1 MSVLTFFLN
10 LAGATMLLLFA
21 VRMVQTGIERAMGP
35 SFKRMMTN
43 EKRNRIQTAFIGML
57 LAIVLQSST
66 ATALLATGFAA
77 GGFLT
82 IASGL
87 AIVLGADLGSALVI
101 QILSFDL
108 DWMVPFLLAIG
119 GWLFLKTE
127 KRSLRQAGR
136 ILLGIGFILVS
147 LQMIGAASEPIRE
160 SEMLPAMASYLGSE
174 YITSFLIG
182 AALAFIMHSSVA
194 AILLFVTLVILQVL
208 PVEAGVSL
216 VLGANL
222 GGAILP
228 VWLSRGMSEFSR
240 RIPVGNFMLRGTAAV
255 MALFLVNLTPVLSIF
270 DSFGPGQYL
279 VNVHLSFNFLLLA
292 IGLPFTKLMEK
303 PLALLMPEP
312 SENGKTDIYKPMSA
326 LDRSVLN
333 SPKLALSGVTREVLR
348 MGQIVEVM
356 VHPVMEL
363 YKNFDKERMEKV
375 RKMDLEVNSTFSD
388 IRRYVAELQRG
399 DLTKADAK
407 RARDL
412 AEFSINLENAG
423 DIVAKRLLILAE
435 SKNIK
440 NLEFSKQG
448 WNELVTLHERVICN
462 IKLAFSVLISDDLE
476 AARTLIEEK
485 TEMAAMERRSRKQ
498 HLKRLREGGEISF
511 DSSNIHLET
520 LRNLKELNS
529 LFASVA
535 YPILFKSGQL
545 LQTRLIGTMGPE
557 HSHDGDDNNDD
568 DDDDD

>member
-1 MSVLTFFLN
+1 MNVLAFFLN

-43 EKRNRIQTAFIGML
+43 EKRNRIQTSVMGMM

-77 GGFLT
+77 GGFL
-82 IASGL
+82 AVGNGL

-108 DWMVPFLLAIG
+108 DWLVPFLLAIG

-127 KRSLRQAGR
+127 QRSLRQAGR
-136 ILLGIGFILVS
+136 ILLGVGFILIS

-160 SEMLPAMASYLGSE
+160 SELLPAMAGYLGSE

-228 VWLSRGMSEFSR
+228 VWLSRGMGQFAR
-240 RIPVGNFMLRGTAAV
+240 RIPMGNFLLRGTAAIV
-255 MALFLVNLTPVLSIF
+255 ALFIVNLTPVLSIF

-279 VNVHLSFNFLLLA
+279 VNTHLAFNFSLLI
-292 IGLPFTKLMEK
+292 IGLPFTKVIEK

-312 SENGKTDIYKPMSA
+312 LTESQSDIYKPMSA
-326 LDRSVLN
+326 LDRTVLN
-333 SPKLALSGVTREVLR
+333 APNLALSGVTREVLR

-356 VHPVMEL
+356 VHPVMDL
-363 YKNFDKERMEKV
+363 YENFDKERMEKV
-375 RKMDLEVNSTFSD
+375 RKMDHEVNSAFSD

-399 DLTKADAK
+399 ELTRDDAK
-407 RARDL
+407 RAREL
-412 AEFSINLENAG
+412 TEFSINLENAG
-423 DIVAKRLLILAE
+423 DIIAKRLLVLAE
-435 SKNIK
+435 SKSIK

-448 WNELVTLHERVICN
+448 WKELVTVHERVICN
-462 IKLAFSVLISDDLE
+462 IKLAFNVLISGDLE

-485 TEMAAMERRSRKQ
+485 TEMANMERKSRKQ
-498 HLKRLREGGEISF
+498 HLKRLREGEEISF
-511 DSSNIHLET
+511 ESSNIHLET

-535 YPILFKSGQL
+535 YPILYKSGQL
-545 LQTRLIGTMGPE
+545 LQTRLVETLGPE
-557 HSHDGDDNNDD
+557 HSHDDN
-568 DDDDD
+568 

>member
-1 MSVLTFFLN
+1 MNVLAFFLN

-35 SFKRMMTN
+35 SFKRMMTDTN
-43 EKRNRIQTAFIGML
+43 RNRIQTSFIGML
-57 LAIVLQSST
+57 LAIILQSST

-82 IASGL
+82 VGNGL

-101 QILSFDL
+101 QILSFEL
-108 DWMVPFLLAIG
+108 DWLVPFLLAIG
-119 GWLFLKTE
+119 GWLFLKVDQ
-127 KRSLRQAGR
+127 RSLRQTGR
-136 ILLGIGFILVS
+136 ILLGVGFILIS
-147 LQMIGAASEPIRE
+147 LQMIGSASEPIRE
-160 SEMLPAMASYLGSE
+160 SDLLPAMAGYLGSE

-194 AILLFVTLVILQVL
+194 AILLFVTLVILGVL

-222 GGAILP
+222 GGATLP
-228 VWLSRGMSEFSR
+228 MWLSRGMDHAAR
-240 RIPVGNFMLRGTAAV
+240 RIPVGNLLLRGTAAII
-255 MALFLVNLTPVLSIF
+255 ALFLVNLTPVLSIF

-279 VNVHLSFNFLLLA
+279 VNTHLAFNLALLV
-292 IGLPFTKLMEK
+292 IGLPFTNIMEK

-312 SENGKTDIYKPMSA
+312 VSDIQTDIYKPMSA
-326 LDRSVLN
+326 LDRTVLDA
-333 SPKLALSGVTREVLR
+333 PKLALSGVTREVLR

-363 YKNFDKERMEKV
+363 YQNFDKERMEKV
-375 RKMDLEVNSTFSD
+375 RKMDKDVNSIFSD

-399 DLTKADAK
+399 ELSKEDAK
-407 RARDL
+407 RAREL
-412 AEFSINLENAG
+412 TEFSINLENAG

-440 NLEFSKQG
+440 NMEFSVQG
-448 WNELVTLHERVICN
+448 WKELVTVHERVICN
-462 IKLAFSVLISDDLE
+462 IKLAFNVLISDDLA

-485 TEMAAMERRSRKQ
+485 TEMANMERKSRKL
-498 HLKRLREGGEISF
+498 HLKRLREGEEISF
-511 DSSNIHLET
+511 ESSNIHLET

-535 YPILFKSGQL
+535 YPILLKSGQL
-545 LQTRLIGTMGPE
+545 LETRLVESMGPE
-557 HSHDGDDNNDD
+557 HDHDD
-568 DDDDD
+568 D

>member
-1 MSVLTFFLN
+1 MSVLAFFLN

-21 VRMVQTGIERAMGP
+21 VRMVQTGIERAFGP
-35 SFKRMMTN
+35 SFKRVMTN
-43 EKRNRIQTAFIGML
+43 ENRNRIQTSFIGML

-77 GGFLT
+77 GGFL
-82 IASGL
+82 AVGNGL

-108 DWMVPFLLAIG
+108 DWLVPFLLAIG
-119 GWLFLKTE
+119 GWLFLKVDQ
-127 KRSLRQAGR
+127 RSLRQAGR
-136 ILLGIGFILVS
+136 ILLGIGFILIS
-147 LQMIGAASEPIRE
+147 LQMIGSASEPIRE
-160 SEMLPAMASYLGSE
+160 SDLLPAMAGYLGSE

-194 AILLFVTLVILQVL
+194 AILLFVTLVILQIL

-228 VWLSRGMSEFSR
+228 VWLSRGMSQFAR
-240 RIPVGNFMLRGTAAV
+240 RIPVGNFLLRGTGAIV
-255 MALFLVNLTPVLSIF
+255 ALFVVNLTPVLSVF

-279 VNVHLSFNFLLLA
+279 VNTHLAFNLALLM
-292 IGLPFTKLMEK
+292 IGLPITKLMEK

-312 SENGKTDIYKPMSA
+312 TAEGQTDIYKPMSA
-326 LDRSVLN
+326 LDRTVLDA
-333 SPKLALSGVTREVLR
+333 PKLALSGVTREVLR

-363 YKNFDKERMEKV
+363 YENFDKERMEKV

-399 DLTKADAK
+399 ELTKDDAE
-407 RARDL
+407 RAREL
-412 AEFSINLENAG
+412 TEFSINLENAG

-440 NLEFSKQG
+440 NMEFSKQG
-448 WNELVTLHERVICN
+448 WKELVTVHERVICN
-462 IKLAFSVLISDDLE
+462 IKLAFNVLISDDLE

-485 TEMAAMERRSRKQ
+485 AEMATLERKSRKQ
-498 HLKRLREGGEISF
+498 HLKRLREGAEISF
-511 DSSNIHLET
+511 ESSNIHLET

-535 YPILFKSGQL
+535 YPILYKRGQL
-545 LQTRLIGTMGPE
+545 LQTRLIGTLGPE
-557 HSHDGDDNNDD
+557 HSHNDADN
-568 DDDDD
+568 

>member
-1 MSVLTFFLN
+1 MSVLAFFLN

-43 EKRNRIQTAFIGML
+43 TNRTRIQTSLIGMIM
-57 LAIVLQSST
+57 AIILQSST

-82 IASGL
+82 VGNGL

-101 QILSFDL
+101 QILSFEL
-108 DWMVPFLLAIG
+108 DWLVPFLLALG
-119 GWLFLKTE
+119 GWLFLKVDQ
-127 KRSLRQAGR
+127 RSLRQTGR
-136 ILLGIGFILVS
+136 ILLGVGFILIS

-160 SEMLPAMASYLGSE
+160 SDLLPAMAGYLGSE

-182 AALAFIMHSSVA
+182 AGLAFIMHSSVA
-194 AILLFVTLVILQVL
+194 AILLFVTLVILGVL

-222 GGAILP
+222 GGAALP
-228 VWLSRGMSEFSR
+228 MWLSRGMSHFSR
-240 RIPVGNFMLRGTAAV
+240 RIPVGNLMLRGTAAIV
-255 MALFLVNLTPVLSIF
+255 ALFLVNLTPVLSIF

-279 VNVHLSFNFLLLA
+279 INVHLAFNLALLI
-292 IGLPFTKLMEK
+292 IGLPFTNVIEK

-312 SENGKTDIYKPMSA
+312 VADAKSDIYKPMSA
-326 LDRSVLN
+326 LDRTVLDA
-333 SPKLALSGVTREVLR
+333 PKLALSGVTREVLR

-356 VHPVMEL
+356 VHPVMDL
-363 YKNFDKERMEKV
+363 YENFDKERMEKV
-375 RKMDLEVNSTFSD
+375 RLMDKDVNSTFSD

-399 DLTKADAK
+399 ELSKEDTK
-407 RARDL
+407 RARAL
-412 AEFSINLENAG
+412 TEFSINLENAG
-423 DIVAKRLLILAE
+423 DIVAKRLLVLAE
-435 SKNIK
+435 SKSIK
-440 NLEFSKQG
+440 NMEFSDQG
-448 WNELVTLHERVICN
+448 WKELVTLHERVICN
-462 IKLAFSVLISDDLE
+462 IKLAFNVLISDDLG

-485 TEMAAMERRSRKQ
+485 TEMANMERKSRKQ
-498 HLKRLREGGEISF
+498 HLKRLREGEEISF
-511 DSSNIHLET
+511 ESSNIHLET

-535 YPILFKSGQL
+535 YPILYQKGQL
-545 LQTRLIGTMGPE
+545 LETRLVESMGPD
-557 HSHDGDDNNDD
+557 HNHDNN
-568 DDDDD
+568 

>member
-1 MSVLTFFLN
+1 MSVLAFFLN

-21 VRMVQTGIERAMGP
+21 VRMVQTGIERAFGP
-35 SFKRMMTN
+35 SFKRVMTN
-43 EKRNRIQTAFIGML
+43 ENRNRIQTSFIGML

-77 GGFLT
+77 GGFL
-82 IASGL
+82 AVGNGL

-108 DWMVPFLLAIG
+108 DWLVPFLLAIG
-119 GWLFLKTE
+119 GWLFLKVDQ
-127 KRSLRQAGR
+127 RSLRQAGR
-136 ILLGIGFILVS
+136 ILLGIGFILIS
-147 LQMIGAASEPIRE
+147 LQMIGSASEPIRE
-160 SEMLPAMASYLGSE
+160 SDLLPAMAGYLGSE

-194 AILLFVTLVILQVL
+194 AILLFVTLVILQIL

-228 VWLSRGMSEFSR
+228 VWLSRGMSQFAR
-240 RIPVGNFMLRGTAAV
+240 RIPVGNFLLRGTGAIV
-255 MALFLVNLTPVLSIF
+255 ALFVVNLTPVLSVF

-279 VNVHLSFNFLLLA
+279 VNTHLAFNLALLM
-292 IGLPFTKLMEK
+292 IGLPITKLMEK

-312 SENGKTDIYKPMSA
+312 TAEGQTDIYKPMSA
-326 LDRSVLN
+326 LDRTVLDA
-333 SPKLALSGVTREVLR
+333 PKLALSGVTREVLR

-363 YKNFDKERMEKV
+363 YENFDKERMEKV

-399 DLTKADAK
+399 ELTKDDAE
-407 RARDL
+407 RAREL
-412 AEFSINLENAG
+412 TEFSINLENAG

-440 NLEFSKQG
+440 NMEFSKQG
-448 WNELVTLHERVICN
+448 WKELVTVHERVICN
-462 IKLAFSVLISDDLE
+462 IKLAFNVLISDDLE

-485 TEMAAMERRSRKQ
+485 AEMATLERKSRKQ
-498 HLKRLREGGEISF
+498 HLKRLREGAEISF
-511 DSSNIHLET
+511 ESSNIHLET

-535 YPILFKSGQL
+535 YPILYKRGQL

-557 HSHDGDDNNDD
+557 HSHDDSDN
-568 DDDDD
+568 

>member
-1 MSVLTFFLN
+1 MNVLAFFLN

-43 EKRNRIQTAFIGML
+43 DKRNRIQTSFMGML
-57 LAIVLQSST
+57 LAIILQSST

-77 GGFLT
+77 GGFL
-82 IASGL
+82 AVGNGL

-101 QILSFDL
+101 QVLSFDL
-108 DWMVPFLLAIG
+108 GWLVPFLLAIG
-119 GWLFLKTE
+119 GWLFLKTDQ
-127 KRSLRQAGR
+127 RSLRQTGR
-136 ILLGIGFILVS
+136 ILLGVGFILIS
-147 LQMIGAASEPIRE
+147 LQMIGSASEPIRE
-160 SEMLPAMASYLGSE
+160 SELLPSMAGYLGSE

-194 AILLFVTLVILQVL
+194 AILLFVTLVISHIL

-228 VWLSRGMSEFSR
+228 VWLSRGMNQFSR
-240 RIPVGNFMLRGTAAV
+240 RIPVGNFILRGTAAIV
-255 MALFLVNLTPVLSIF
+255 TLFIVNMTPVLSVF

-279 VNVHLSFNFLLLA
+279 VNVHLAFNFLLLVV
-292 IGLPFTKLMEK
+292 GLPFTKIMEK

-312 SENGKTDIYKPMSA
+312 TVESPADIYKPMSA
-326 LDRSVLN
+326 LDRTVLDA
-333 SPKLALSGVTREVLR
+333 PKLALSGVTREVLR

-356 VHPVMEL
+356 VHPVMDL
-363 YKNFDKERMEKV
+363 YENFDKERMEKV

-399 DLTKADAK
+399 ELTKADAK
-407 RARDL
+407 RAREL
-412 AEFSINLENAG
+412 SEFSINLENAG
-423 DIVAKRLLILAE
+423 DIVAKRLLVLAE
-435 SKNIK
+435 SKNVK
-440 NLEFSKQG
+440 DMKFSKQG
-448 WNELVTLHERVICN
+448 WKELVTLHERVICN
-462 IKLAFSVLISDDLE
+462 IKLAFNVLISDDLE

-485 TEMAAMERRSRKQ
+485 TEMAAMERKSRKQ

-511 DSSNIHLET
+511 ESSNIHLET

-535 YPILFKSGQL
+535 YPILYKSGQL
-545 LQTRLIGTMGPE
+545 LETRLVETMGPE
-557 HSHDGDDNNDD
+557 HNHDD
-568 DDDDD
+568 DED

>member
-1 MSVLTFFLN
+1 MNVLAFFLN

-21 VRMVQTGIERAMGP
+21 VRMVQTGIERAFGP

-43 EKRNRIQTAFIGML
+43 DKRSRIETAVIGLL

-77 GGFLT
+77 GGFL
-82 IASGL
+82 AVGNGL

-108 DWMVPFLLAIG
+108 DWLVPFLLAIG
-119 GWLFLKTE
+119 GWLFLKVE
-127 KRSLRQAGR
+127 KRGLRQTGR
-136 ILLGIGFILVS
+136 ILLGISFILIS
-147 LQMIGAASEPIRE
+147 LQMIGHASEPIRE
-160 SEMLPAMASYLGSE
+160 SDLLPAMAGYLGSE
-174 YITSFLIG
+174 YVTSFLIG

-194 AILLFVTLVILQVL
+194 AILLFVTLVILQIL

-228 VWLSRGMSEFSR
+228 VWLSRGMSQFAR
-240 RIPVGNFMLRGTAAV
+240 RIPVGNFLLRGTAAIV
-255 MALFLVNLTPVLSIF
+255 ALFIVNLTPVLSVF
-270 DSFGPGQYL
+270 DGFGPGQYL
-279 VNVHLSFNFLLLA
+279 VNVHLAFNLALLV
-292 IGLPFTKLMEK
+292 IGLPFTKIMEK

-312 SENGKTDIYKPMSA
+312 TASGQTDIYKPMSA
-326 LDRSVLN
+326 LDRTVLN
-333 SPKLALSGVTREVLR
+333 APKLALSGVTREVLR

-363 YKNFDKERMEKV
+363 YENFDKERMEQV
-375 RKMDLEVNSTFSD
+375 RKMDLEVNSTFSN

-399 DLTKADAK
+399 ELSKADAK
-407 RARDL
+407 RAREL
-412 AEFSINLENAG
+412 SEFSINLENAG
-423 DIVAKRLLILAE
+423 DIVAKRLLVLAE

-440 NLEFSKQG
+440 NMEFSKQG
-448 WNELVTLHERVICN
+448 WKELVTLHERVICN
-462 IKLAFSVLISDDLE
+462 IKLAFNVLISDDLE

-485 TEMAAMERRSRKQ
+485 TEMAAMERKSRKQ

-535 YPILFKSGQL
+535 YPILLKSGQL
-545 LQTRLIGTMGPE
+545 LETRLVETMGPE
-557 HSHDGDDNNDD
+557 HNHDD
-568 DDDDD
+568 DED

>member
-1 MSVLTFFLN
+1 MSVLAFFLN

-21 VRMVQTGIERAMGP
+21 VRMVQTGIERAFGP

-43 EKRNRIQTAFIGML
+43 EKRNRMQTALIGLML
-57 LAIVLQSST
+57 AVVLQSST
-66 ATALLATGFAA
+66 ATALLATGFAS

-82 IASGL
+82 VGNGL

-108 DWMVPFLLAIG
+108 DWLVPFLLAIG
-119 GWLFLKTE
+119 GWLFLKTDQ
-127 KRSLRQAGR
+127 RSLRQAGR
-136 ILLGIGFILVS
+136 ILLGIGFILIS

-160 SEMLPAMASYLGSE
+160 SELLPAMAGYLGSE

-194 AILLFVTLVILQVL
+194 AILLFVTLVILHIL

-216 VLGANL
+216 LLGANL
-222 GGAILP
+222 GGAVLP
-228 VWLSRGMSEFSR
+228 VWLSRGMSQYAR
-240 RIPVGNFMLRGTAAV
+240 RIPIGNFLLRGTAAIS
-255 MALFLVNLTPVLSIF
+255 ALFIVNLTPVLSIF

-279 VNVHLSFNFLLLA
+279 VNVHLAFNLALLI
-292 IGLPFTKLMEK
+292 IGLPFTKIMER

-312 SENGKTDIYKPMSA
+312 TTDSQTDIYKPMSA
-326 LDRSVLN
+326 LDRSVLDA
-333 SPKLALSGVTREVLR
+333 PKLALSGVTREVLR

-363 YKNFDKERMEKV
+363 YENFDKERMEKI
-375 RKMDLEVNSTFSD
+375 RKMDLEVNSIFSD

-399 DLTKADAK
+399 ELTKADAK
-407 RARDL
+407 RAREL
-412 AEFSINLENAG
+412 SEFSINLENAG
-423 DIVAKRLLILAE
+423 DIVAKRLLVLAE

-448 WNELVTLHERVICN
+448 WKELVTLHERVICN
-462 IKLAFSVLISDDLE
+462 IKLAFNVLISDDLE

-485 TEMAAMERRSRKQ
+485 TEMAAMERKSRKQ

-535 YPILFKSGQL
+535 YPILYKSGQL
-545 LQTRLIGTMGPE
+545 LQTRLVDTLGPE
-557 HSHDGDDNNDD
+557 HSHDDSDD
-568 DDDDD
+568 

>member
-1 MSVLTFFLN
+1 MNVLAFFLN

-43 EKRNRIQTAFIGML
+43 DKRNRIETSFIGL
-57 LAIVLQSST
+57 ILAVILQSST

-77 GGFLT
+77 GGFLA
-82 IASGL
+82 ISNGL

-108 DWMVPFLLAIG
+108 DWLVPFLLAIG

-127 KRSLRQAGR
+127 KRATRQSGR
-136 ILLGIGFILVS
+136 ILLGVGFILIS

-160 SEMLPAMASYLGSE
+160 SDLLPAMASYLGSE

-194 AILLFVTLVILQVL
+194 AILLFVTLVILGVL
-208 PVEAGVSL
+208 PVGAGVSL

-228 VWLSRGMSEFSR
+228 LWLSRDMSPFSR
-240 RIPVGNFMLRGTAAV
+240 RIPMGNLLLRGTAAIL
-255 MALFLVNLTPVLSIF
+255 ALFIVNLTAILSIF

-279 VNVHLSFNFLLLA
+279 VNVHLSFNLALLL
-292 IGLPFTKLMEK
+292 IGLPFTKMMET

-312 SENGKTDIYKPMSA
+312 TADAHGDLYKPMSA
-326 LDRSVLN
+326 LDRTVLDA
-333 SPKLALSGVTREVLR
+333 PKLALSGVTREVLR
-348 MGQIVEVM
+348 MGQIVEYM
-356 VHPVMEL
+356 VHPVMDL
-363 YKNFDKERMEKV
+363 YEEFDKDRMTKI
-375 RKMDLEVNSTFSD
+375 RKMDHEVNSTFSD

-399 DLTKADAK
+399 ELSKEDAR

-412 AEFSINLENAG
+412 TEFSINLENAG
-423 DIVAKRLLILAE
+423 DIVAKRLLVLAE
-435 SKNIK
+435 AKNTK
-440 NLEFSKQG
+440 NLKFSKQG
-448 WNELVTLHERVICN
+448 WNELVTVHERLSCN
-462 IKLAFSVLISDDLE
+462 IKLAFNVLISDDME

-485 TEMAAMERRSRKQ
+485 TDMAAMERKSRKQ
-498 HLKRLREGGEISF
+498 HLKRLREGDEISF
-511 DSSNIHLET
+511 ESSNIHLET

-535 YPILFKSGQL
+535 YPILYKEGQL
-545 LQTRLIGTMGPE
+545 LETRLVGTIAP
-557 HSHDGDDNNDD
+557 DAD
-568 DDDDD
+568 

>member
-1 MSVLTFFLN
+1 MSVLAFFLN

-43 EKRNRIQTAFIGML
+43 EKRNRIQTSFMGML

-77 GGFLT
+77 GGFLA
-82 IASGL
+82 ISNGL

-108 DWMVPFLLAIG
+108 DWLVPFLLAIG

-127 KRSLRQAGR
+127 QRSLRQAGR
-136 ILLGIGFILVS
+136 ILLGVGFILIS
-147 LQMIGAASEPIRE
+147 LQMIGSASEPIRE
-160 SEMLPAMASYLGSE
+160 SELLPAMAGYLGSE

-194 AILLFVTLVILQVL
+194 AILLFVTLVILHVL

-228 VWLSRGMSEFSR
+228 VWLSRGMSQFAR
-240 RIPVGNFMLRGTAAV
+240 RIPVGNFLLRGSAAII
-255 MALFLVNLTPVLSIF
+255 ALFIVNLTPVLSIF
-270 DSFGPGQYL
+270 DNFGPGQYL
-279 VNVHLSFNFLLLA
+279 VNVHLAFNLSLL
-292 IGLPFTKLMEK
+292 IVGLPFTKIMEK
-303 PLALLMPEP
+303 PLATLMPEP
-312 SENGKTDIYKPMSA
+312 TTDGQTDIYKPMSA
-326 LDRSVLN
+326 LDRTVLD

-356 VHPVMEL
+356 VHPVMDL
-363 YKNFDKERMEKV
+363 YENFDKERMERV

-399 DLTKADAK
+399 ELTKGDAK
-407 RARDL
+407 RAREL
-412 AEFSINLENAG
+412 SEFSINLENAG
-423 DIVAKRLLILAE
+423 DIVAKRLLVLAE
-435 SKNIK
+435 SKSIK
-440 NLEFSKQG
+440 NLEFSNQG
-448 WNELVTLHERVICN
+448 WKELVTLHERVICN
-462 IKLAFSVLISDDLE
+462 IKLAFNVLISDDLE

-485 TEMAAMERRSRKQ
+485 TEMANMERKSRKQ
-498 HLKRLREGGEISF
+498 HLKRLREGEEISF
-511 DSSNIHLET
+511 ETSNIHLET

-535 YPILFKSGQL
+535 YPILYKSGQL
-545 LQTRLIGTMGPE
+545 LQTRLVETLGPE
-557 HSHDGDDNNDD
+557 HSHDDGED
-568 DDDDD
+568 

>member
-1 MSVLTFFLN
+1 MNVLAFFLN

-43 EKRNRIQTAFIGML
+43 DKRNRIQTSFIGML

-77 GGFLT
+77 GGFL
-82 IASGL
+82 AVGNGL

-108 DWMVPFLLAIG
+108 DWLVPFLLAIG
-119 GWLFLKTE
+119 GWLFLKIE
-127 KRSLRQAGR
+127 QRGPRQAGR
-136 ILLGIGFILVS
+136 ILLGVGFILIS
-147 LQMIGAASEPIRE
+147 LQMIGSASEPIRE
-160 SEMLPAMASYLGSE
+160 SELLPTMAGYLGSE
-174 YITSFLIG
+174 YVTAFLIG

-194 AILLFVTLVILQVL
+194 AILLFVTLVILHVL
-208 PVEAGVSL
+208 PVGAGVSL

-228 VWLSRGMSEFSR
+228 VWLSRGMSQFAR
-240 RIPVGNFMLRGTAAV
+240 RIPVGNFLLRGTAAIV
-255 MALFLVNLTPVLSIF
+255 ALFIVNLTPVLSIF
-270 DSFGPGQYL
+270 NSFGPGQYL
-279 VNVHLSFNFLLLA
+279 VNVHLAFNLALLMF
-292 IGLPFTKLMEK
+292 GLPFTKLMER

-312 SENGKTDIYKPMSA
+312 TTESQTDIYKPMSA
-326 LDRSVLN
+326 LDRTVLDA
-333 SPKLALSGVTREVLR
+333 PKLALSGVTREVLR

-363 YKNFDKERMEKV
+363 YENFDKERMEKV

-399 DLTKADAK
+399 ELTKDDAE
-407 RARDL
+407 RAREL
-412 AEFSINLENAG
+412 TEFSINLENAG

-440 NLEFSKQG
+440 NMEFSKQG
-448 WNELVTLHERVICN
+448 WKELETLHERVICN
-462 IKLAFSVLISDDLE
+462 IKLAFNVLISDDLE

-485 TEMAAMERRSRKQ
+485 AEMATMERKSRKQ
-498 HLKRLREGGEISF
+498 HLKRLREGAEISF
-511 DSSNIHLET
+511 ESSNIHLET

-535 YPILFKSGQL
+535 YPILYKRGQL

-557 HSHDGDDNNDD
+557 HSHDNPED
-568 DDDDD
+568 